1 MILEDIYEHLIAD
14 SSLDTLLESSGSDSK
29 IYPQIAKENADAPFI
44 VYRSANPGGT
54 NDEVIS
60 EELVTLIIT
69 ASDFETIVDI
79 TDQVTTFLDLKEIA
93 EISSTN
99 YQIYYSKKIGGS
111 DFSDELHN
119 FNRSL
124 TFLVKFRKQ

>member
-1 MILEDIYEHLIAD
+1 MILEDIYDHLIAD
-14 SSLDTLLESSGSDSK
+14 ASLNTLLESDISDSK
-29 IYPQIAKENADAPFI
+29 IYPQIAKENADTPFI

-69 ASDFETIVDI
+69 ADNFETIVDI
-79 TDQVTTFLDLKEIA
+79 TETLTTLLDLKETA
-93 EISSTN
+93 EISSSN

-111 DFSDELHN
+111 DFSDEFHN